1 MTATTTAADLR
12 AAIPGTQVP
21 DEVLRLLVR
30 CTGDEKHSSAAT
42 SPLDVEWVLYDRVL
56 RLRPDTVDDPDRDRF
71 LLSKG
76 HGPAGYYAVLAA
88 KGYLDPDL
96 LPGFLGPDS
105 PLGGHPDR
113 LRIPAVEAS
122 TGSLGHG
129 LPMAVGVTL
138 GLRAR
143 RSTAHTYVLCGDAE
157 LGEGSNW
164 EAAAVAVAHGL
175 ERLTCIVV
183 DNGSRG
189 VQPGAIAP
197 IFAAFGWGVVTV
209 DGRDHDA
216 LDVALRRRHGGRP
229 SLVVADV
236 TRRADGAW
244 ASGEA
249 A

>member
-1 MTATTTAADLR
+1 MTSR
-12 AAIPGTQVP
+12 ARPDRGAVPGTQVP
-21 DEVLRLLVR
+21 DEVLRLLAR
-30 CTGDEKHSSAAT
+30 CTGDEKHGPAAT

-56 RLRPDTVDDPDRDRF
+56 RIRPDTVDDPDRDRF
-71 LLSKG
+71 ILSKG

-88 KGYLDPDL
+88 KGFLGPDL
-96 LPGFLGPDS
+96 LPGFLERDS

-113 LRIPAVEAS
+113 LRVPGVEAS

-129 LPMAVGVTL
+129 LPLAVGVAL

-164 EAAAVAVAHGL
+164 EAAAVAVAHRVD
-175 ERLTCIVV
+175 RLTCIVV
-183 DNGSRG
+183 DNGSRT

-197 IFAAFGWGVVTV
+197 VFEAFGWGASTV

-216 LDVALRRRHGGRP
+216 LDLALRRRYAGTP
-229 SLVVADV
+229 ALVVADV
-236 TRRADGAW
+236 RRW
-244 ASGEA
+244 YHEEEA

>member
-1 MTATTTAADLR
+1 MTSHSTADSIAELR

-21 DEVLRLLVR
+21 DEVLRLLSR
-30 CTGDEKHSSAAT
+30 CAGDEKHSSAAT
-42 SPLDVEWVLYDRVL
+42 SPLDIEWVLYDRVL
-56 RLRPDTVDDPDRDRF
+56 RVRPEAPDDPDRDRF

-88 KGYLDPDL
+88 KGFLDPAL
-96 LPGFLGPDS
+96 LPGFLGVDS

-113 LRIPAVEAS
+113 HRVPGVEAS

-129 LPMAVGVTL
+129 LPMAVGVAL

-164 EAAAVAVAHGL
+164 EAAAIAVAHRL
-175 ERLTCIVV
+175 DRLTCIVV
-183 DNGSRG
+183 DNGSRR
-189 VQPGAIAP
+189 VQPGEHAP
-197 IFAAFGWGVVTV
+197 IFASFGWGVSTV
-209 DGRDHDA
+209 DGRDHEA
-216 LDVALRRRHGGRP
+216 LDLALRRRHAGRP
-229 SLVVADV
+229 SVVVADLTARNV
-236 TRRADGAW
+236 V
-244 ASGEA
+244 A

>member
-1 MTATTTAADLR
+1 MTTRLHPDREAV
-12 AAIPGTQVP
+12 PGTQVP
-21 DEVLRLLVR
+21 DEVLELLAR
-30 CTGDEKHSSAAT
+30 CAGDEKHGAAAT

-56 RLRPDTVDDPDRDRF
+56 RIDPEAPEDPDRDRF
-71 LLSKG
+71 ILSKG

-88 KGYLDPDL
+88 KGFLDPDL
-96 LPGFLGPDS
+96 LPGFLRADS

-113 LRIPAVEAS
+113 LRIPGVEAS

-129 LPMAVGVTL
+129 LPLAVGVAL

-164 EAAAVAVAHGL
+164 EAAAIAAAHRL
-175 ERLTCIVV
+175 DRLTCIVV
-183 DNGSRG
+183 DNGSRT
-189 VQPGAIAP
+189 VQPGRIVP
-197 IFAAFGWGVVTV
+197 VFAAFGWGVSTV

-216 LDVALRRRHGGRP
+216 LDLALRRRYGGRP

-236 TRRADGAW
+236 RRW
-244 ASGEA
+244 YRPEQA